1 MQRRFP
7 KFGASKARFNNATH
21 FVPLSLGQIAYHIE
35 KGNIDASK
43 PIDMKGLLEARVV
56 SKVRDGVKILG
67 NGADRFKELGVTL
80 NIEVADATTQA
91 IETIQQTGGSLSV
104 KYRTPLLMQYHLRPH
119 KFFDRN
125 EPKTPMPHN
134 KAIKKLERLKRKGLS
149 VSYPS
154 APWLTDNYD
163 EVMEERAE
171 KKRRMKSAQH
181 AELLPVYPVPRI
193 PHMSLDKPRLGRD
206 HIQNKFHF
214 KLNN

>member
-80 NIEVADATTQA
+80 NIEVADATT
-91 IETIQQTGGSLSV
+91 
-104 KYRTPLLMQYHLRPH
+104 
-119 KFFDRN
+119 
-125 EPKTPMPHN
+125 
-134 KAIKKLERLKRKGLS
+134 
-149 VSYPS
+149 
-154 APWLTDNYD
+154 
-163 EVMEERAE
+163 
-171 KKRRMKSAQH
+171 
-181 AELLPVYPVPRI
+181 
-193 PHMSLDKPRLGRD
+193 
-206 HIQNKFHF
+206 
-214 KLNN
+214 